1 MPYLSS
7 QPGEEA
13 DQLAGQK
20 CAGVQ
25 CISPNN
31 LRPGGRQQTRRVR
44 RGTGDSIESSAA
56 VQDRIP

>member
-31 LRPGGRQQTRRVR
+31 FRPGRKTAAEQTRRSGVVR
-44 RGTGDSIESSAA
+44 ETVGEFRSCT
-56 VQDRIP
+56 